1 MHRFR
6 KLLREGSWVV
16 LGSTLLV
23 SGMVFLIR
31 DSINWGVVLN
41 GTGDAIPTTA
51 PQESNRIS
59 IASCS
64 IVLPDRWNGTTHV
77 VDETGYANMVAWPD
91 SVLPKKHGAG
101 LRVEVSPARPQGFNA
116 ATERKFLGYI
126 AHETVSYRDGGVEHY
141 QIFVGWDH
149 HPVDEFA
156 VVATIGRKPGGR
168 FYPRSRNAYAGWGIT
183 LYLLGLILASQ
194 VAAVT
199 SVYASSP

>member
-126 AHETVSYRDGGVEHY
+126 AHETVSYRDGGGYETPPHFSYTLMLEVDSTWYTLSYWNHAEMSELP
-141 QIFVGWDH
+141 QSVLDH
-149 HPVDEFA
+149 LATFRLHSASPRHNNPVHPS
-156 VVATIGRKPGGR
+156 
-168 FYPRSRNAYAGWGIT
+168 PR
-183 LYLLGLILASQ
+183 
-194 VAAVT
+194 AA
-199 SVYASSP
+199 AL